1 MLHGTPS
8 THTEMQQIIKNETKQ
23 DYNLLKNGT
32 LPKNIKELAY
42 GLTSINTPAFRTVP
56 YIDKEF

>member
-8 THTEMQQIIKNETKQ
+8 THTEMQQIIKNKTNQ

-32 LPKNIKELAY
+32 LPKNINNWHMALAA
-42 GLTSINTPAFRTVP
+42 SIRLA
-56 YIDKEF
+56 